1 MLRKWMFGLTAVA
14 ALALVAPTAAL
25 ARGGFGGHGGGFL
38 GGGFHG
44 GGFHRGGFGG
54 RGVGIGLGLGLAGAG
69 LYGGYGYGAY
79 GYGYPYAIGGYDDEG
94 GCYLVRRRIMTPAGY
109 RVRRVEVCE

>member
-1 MLRKWMFGLTAVA
+1 MLRKMVFVMMAAAVV
-14 ALALVAPTAAL
+14 ALVAPTEAS
-25 ARGGFGGHGGGFL
+25 ARGGYGGHGFH

-44 GGFHRGGFGG
+44 GGFRGG
-54 RGVGIGLGLGLAGAG
+54 RGIGLGLGLAGAG
-69 LYGGYGYGAY
+69 LYGGYGYGRY
-79 GYGYPYAIGGYDDEG
+79 GYGGYPYAIGGYDDEG